1 MTVTRRDAP
10 NAERTAPARLLRWL
24 VVWAM
29 AALLPVATS
38 AQNAAAPAARTPAG
52 ADPVMLNFVNADLEA
67 AVRAIGQYTGRQF
80 VIDPRV
86 RGTLTLV
93 TERPVT
99 KQQAYEQLLA
109 ALRLQG
115 FTIVEPA
122 RPDGIARIVPEA
134 DAKLQGGPVIIPSTS
149 APRGDQVVT
158 QVFKLR
164 YESATNLVPV
174 LRPLIAPNNTISAY
188 PANNSLVITDYA
200 ENLRRIGRIIE
211 AIDAPAAA
219 ESEIV
224 QLKHALATDV
234 ATIANRVLDEGAR
247 AAGQATDSGQR
258 IQILAEPRTNSLI
271 LRAASP
277 ARLALAKQL
286 IDRLDR
292 PSLTAGDINVVYLR
306 NAEATKLAPLLRAVL
321 ANDPAFMPTAGGR
334 ALSGTSV
341 TTGQQAGML
350 GQQLQQQQ
358 QQQQSQQPATPSP
371 TGGSQGGSSL
381 AGMIQPDAATN
392 SLIVTAPEPLY
403 RNIRAII
410 EKLDVRRAQVVIES
424 LIVEVNADKS
434 AEFGIQWQDLSGLD
448 SNDTRVI
455 GGTNFGG
462 IGTNIVGVAADPS
475 TAGRGL
481 NIGVVKGKITLP
493 GIGEVANLAFL
504 ARALETKA
512 NANILSQPNIQT
524 LDNEEAKFLVGQNV
538 PFVTGSY
545 TTAGSS
551 QINPFQTFERQD
563 IGLQLRVKPQISE
576 GGVVRLALYLEVSSI
591 APSSLVA
598 GQLITN
604 KRSFESMVLVED
616 GNYVVLSG
624 LIEDRTNVSVQKVPL
639 LGDIPF
645 LGALFR
651 YENRDRTRTNT
662 MVFLRPI
669 IVRDE
674 NTSAALAAER
684 YDYMRT
690 QMIDARAPD
699 SLIFRELNITPIAPA
714 PEPRQSPP
722 ASPPAAPASGST
734 PPLPPARPGAV
745 DSPPPP
751 PAGGAP
757 AAAATAPVA
766 SVLQVTAMPDLASG
780 RRIQQDLRN
789 AGFDA
794 YLEPVRTS
802 TGEIFRVRIAVD
814 SSRRSVADTVAE
826 LKKLG
831 YHPFPIQR

>member
-1 MTVTRRDAP
+1 MTATRSDAP
-10 NAERTAPARLLRWL
+10 ASRRPVPARWL
-24 VVWAM
+24 PALAL
-29 AALLPVATS
+29 AALAALAPLAGY
-38 AQNAAAPAARTPAG
+38 AQGSAAAPAARAPAA

-122 RPDGIARIVPEA
+122 RPDGIVRIVPEA
-134 DAKLQGGPVIIPSTS
+134 DAKLQGGQVVVPTTP

-164 YESATNLVPV
+164 YESATGMVPV

-188 PANNSLVITDYA
+188 PANNTLVITDYA
-200 ENLRRIGRIIE
+200 ENLRRIARIIE
-211 AIDAPAAA
+211 AIDSPGAA
-219 ESEIV
+219 ENEIV
-224 QLKHALATDV
+224 QLKYGLATDV

-247 AAGQATDSGQR
+247 AAGQATDPGQR
-258 IQILAEPRTNSLI
+258 VQILAEPRTNSLI

-277 ARLALAKQL
+277 SRLALAKQL
-286 IDRLDR
+286 IERLDR
-292 PSLTAGDINVVYLR
+292 PSLSAGDINVVYLR
-306 NAEATKLAPLLRAVL
+306 NAEAVKLAPLLRAVL
-321 ANDPAFMPTAGGR
+321 ANDPTFVPQTGGR

-341 TTGQQAGML
+341 TTGQQQGLL
-350 GQQLQQQQ
+350 GQQMQMQQQQ
-358 QQQQSQQPATPSP
+358 QPAPS
-371 TGGSQGGSSL
+371 TAAGGGAAGATAGL

-392 SLIVTAPEPLY
+392 SLIITAPEPLY

-410 EKLDVRRAQVVIES
+410 EKLDSRRAQVVIES

-448 SNDTRVI
+448 SSGTRVI

-462 IGTNIVGVAADPS
+462 PGTNIIGVAADPS
-475 TAGRGL
+475 TVGRGL
-481 NIGVVKGKITLP
+481 NIGVVKGRITLP

-545 TTAGSS
+545 TQQGSAA
-551 QINPFQTFERQD
+551 INPFQTFERQD
-563 IGLQLRVKPQISE
+563 IGLQLRVRPQISE

-604 KRSFESMVLVED
+604 KRSFDSVVLVED

-624 LIEDRTNVSVQKVPL
+624 LIEDKTNVSQQKVPL

-651 YENRDRTRTNT
+651 YENRERNRTNT

-674 NTSAALAAER
+674 STSAAIANER
-684 YDYMRT
+684 YEYMRT
-690 QMIDARAPD
+690 QMADARVPD
-699 SLIFRELNITPIAPA
+699 NLIFRDLNVAPIPPTPQPPAAAAAPPSDAAPASPAPIAPA
-714 PEPRQSPP
+714 PLQ
-722 ASPPAAPASGST
+722 
-734 PPLPPARPGAV
+734 
-745 DSPPPP
+745 
-751 PAGGAP
+751 
-757 AAAATAPVA
+757 
-766 SVLQVTAMPDLASG
+766 VLQITTMPDLAGG
-780 RRIQQDLRN
+780 RRYQQELRN

-802 TGEIFRVRIAVD
+802 TGEIYRVRVAVD
-814 SSRRSVADTVAE
+814 TSKRTVADAIAE
-826 LKKLG
+826 LKRYG
-831 YHPFPIQR
+831 YNPIPVQR

>member
-1 MTVTRRDAP
+1 MNATRSDAP
-10 NAERTAPARLLRWL
+10 APRRTALRWL
-24 VVWAM
+24 Q
-29 AALLPVATS
+29 ALVLALPVVLPPAGQ
-38 AQNAAAPAARTPAG
+38 AQVAAAPPAARGQAG

-122 RPDGIARIVPEA
+122 RPDGIVRIVPEA
-134 DAKLQGGPVIIPSTS
+134 DAKLQGGQVVAPSTA

-158 QVFKLR
+158 QVFRLR
-164 YESATNLVPV
+164 YESATSMVPV

-188 PANNSLVITDYA
+188 PANNTLVITDYA
-200 ENLRRIGRIIE
+200 ENLRRLARIIE
-211 AIDAPAAA
+211 AIDSPGAA
-219 ESEIV
+219 ENEIV
-224 QLKHALATDV
+224 QLKHGLASDV

-247 AAGQATDSGQR
+247 AAGQATDAGQR
-258 IQILAEPRTNSLI
+258 VQILAEPRTNSLI

-277 ARLALAKQL
+277 SRLALARQL
-286 IDRLDR
+286 IERLDR
-292 PSLTAGDINVVYLR
+292 PSLSAGDINVVYLR
-306 NAEATKLAPLLRAVL
+306 NAEAVKLAPLLRAVL
-321 ANDPAFMPTAGGR
+321 ANDPSFVPQAGGR
-334 ALSGTSV
+334 ALTGTTV
-341 TTGQQAGML
+341 ATGQQQGLL
-350 GQQLQQQQ
+350 GQQAQQQQ
-358 QQQQSQQPATPSP
+358 LQPQQLQPQSAATSAGA
-371 TGGSQGGSSL
+371 GGAGSAL

-392 SLIVTAPEPLY
+392 SLIITAPEPLY

-410 EKLDVRRAQVVIES
+410 EKLDARRAQVVIES

-448 SNDTRVI
+448 SSDTRVI

-462 IGTNIVGVAADPS
+462 AGTNIIGVAADPS
-475 TAGRGL
+475 SVGRGL
-481 NIGVVKGKITLP
+481 NLGVVKGKLILP

-504 ARALETKA
+504 ARALETRA

-551 QINPFQTFERQD
+551 QVNPFQTFERQD
-563 IGLQLRVKPQISE
+563 IGLQLRVRPQISE

-604 KRSFESMVLVED
+604 KRSFDSVVLVED
-616 GNYVVLSG
+616 GNFVVLSG
-624 LIEDRTNVSVQKVPL
+624 LIEDRTNVSQQKVPL
-639 LGDIPF
+639 LGDIPY

-651 YENRDRTRTNT
+651 YENRERNRTNT

-674 NTSAALAAER
+674 TTSAAIANER
-684 YDYMRT
+684 YEYMRT
-690 QMIDARAPD
+690 QMADARLPDTLVFRDLNVAP
-699 SLIFRELNITPIAPA
+699 IPPVGVGIAPPTTTGRMGEA
-714 PEPRQSPP
+714 P
-722 ASPPAAPASGST
+722 PPAAP
-734 PPLPPARPGAV
+734 PPAAPPPAAPPVAALPPATPPGTV
-745 DSPPPP
+745 Q
-751 PAGGAP
+751 
-757 AAAATAPVA
+757 
-766 SVLQVTAMPDLASG
+766 VLQITTLADLASA
-780 RRIQQDLRN
+780 RRLQQELRS

-794 YLEPVRTS
+794 YLETVRTS
-802 TGEIFRVRIAVD
+802 TGEIYRVRVAVD
-814 SSRRSVADTVAE
+814 TAKRTPAEATAE
-826 LKKLG
+826 LRRLG
-831 YHPFPIQR
+831 YSPIPVQR

>member
-1 MTVTRRDAP
+1 MTATRSDAP
-10 NAERTAPARLLRWL
+10 TPERTARGRPLRRLAAA
-24 VVWAM
+24 AM
-29 AALLPVATS
+29 AALVPVLAG
-38 AQNAAAPAARTPAG
+38 AQTGAAPPARGAAA

-99 KQQAYEQLLA
+99 RQQAYEQLLA

-134 DAKLQGGPVIIPSTS
+134 DAKLQGGQVVIPSAA

-219 ESEIV
+219 ESEIL
-224 QLKHALATDV
+224 QLKHGLATDV

-247 AAGQATDSGQR
+247 AAGQATDAGQR

-286 IDRLDR
+286 IERLDR

-306 NAEATKLAPLLRAVL
+306 NAEAAKLAPLLRAVL
-321 ANDPAFMPTAGGR
+321 ANDPAFMPAAGGR

-341 TTGQQAGML
+341 TAGQQPGIL

-358 QQQQSQQPATPSP
+358 QLQQPQQPAA
-371 TGGSQGGSSL
+371 TGGGGGGAGVGSL

-392 SLIVTAPEPLY
+392 SLIITAPEPLY

-448 SNDTRVI
+448 STDTRVI

-462 IGTNIVGVAADPS
+462 AGTNIIGVAADPS
-475 TAGRGL
+475 SAGRGL
-481 NIGVVKGKITLP
+481 NIGVVRGKITLP

-538 PFVTGSY
+538 PFVTGSF
-545 TTAGSS
+545 TTAASS
-551 QINPFQTFERQD
+551 QVNPFQTFERQD

-624 LIEDRTNVSVQKVPL
+624 LIEDKTNVSVQKVPL

-651 YENRDRTRTNT
+651 YENRERTRTNT

-674 NTSAALAAER
+674 STSAALAAER

-699 SLIFRELNITPIAPA
+699 SLIFRELNITPISPAPA
-714 PEPRQSPP
+714 PTLPPP
-722 ASPPAAPASGST
+722 ASPPATQPAPPSSV
-734 PPLPPARPGAV
+734 PPSA
-745 DSPPPP
+745 
-751 PAGGAP
+751 AP
-757 AAAATAPVA
+757 AAAPPPPVA
-766 SVLQVTAMPDLASG
+766 GVAPAGPAPALQVLQVTTMPDLASG
-780 RRIQQDLRN
+780 RRIQQDLRG

-802 TGEIFRVRIAVD
+802 TGEIYRVRVAVD
-814 SSRRSVADTVAE
+814 ASKRTVAE
-826 LKKLG
+826 TTSELKRLG
-831 YHPFPIQR
+831 YQPIAVQR

>member
-1 MTVTRRDAP
+1 MTATRSDAP
-10 NAERTAPARLLRWL
+10 ASRRPVQARWL
-24 VVWAM
+24 PGLVL
-29 AALLPVATS
+29 AALAALAPIAAVAQS
-38 AQNAAAPAARTPAG
+38 PAAAPAARAPAA

-122 RPDGIARIVPEA
+122 RPDGIVRIVPEA
-134 DAKLQGGPVIIPSTS
+134 DAKLQGGQVVAPATP

-158 QVFKLR
+158 QVFRLR
-164 YESATNLVPV
+164 YESATSMVPV

-188 PANNSLVITDYA
+188 PANNTLVITDYA
-200 ENLRRIGRIIE
+200 ENLRRIARIIE
-211 AIDAPAAA
+211 AIDSPGAA
-219 ESEIV
+219 ENEIV
-224 QLKHALATDV
+224 QLKHGLATDV

-247 AAGQATDSGQR
+247 AAGQATDAGQR
-258 IQILAEPRTNSLI
+258 VQILAEPRTNSLI

-277 ARLALAKQL
+277 SRLALARQL
-286 IDRLDR
+286 IERLDR
-292 PSLTAGDINVVYLR
+292 PSLSAGDINVVYLR
-306 NAEATKLAPLLRAVL
+306 NAEAVKLAPLLRAVL
-321 ANDPAFMPTAGGR
+321 ANDPTYVPQTGGR
-334 ALSGTSV
+334 ALSGTTV
-341 TTGQQAGML
+341 TTGQQQGML
-350 GQQLQQQQ
+350 GQQMQQQPQ
-358 QQQQSQQPATPSP
+358 QLATQAPAA
-371 TGGSQGGSSL
+371 GGSGAAGAAGGL

-392 SLIVTAPEPLY
+392 SLIITAPEPLY

-410 EKLDVRRAQVVIES
+410 EKLDSRRAQVVIES
-424 LIVEVNADKS
+424 LIVEVSADKS

-448 SNDTRVI
+448 STDTRVI
-455 GGTNFGG
+455 GGTNFGVG
-462 IGTNIVGVAADPS
+462 GTNIINVAADPS
-475 TAGRGL
+475 SAGRGL
-481 NIGVVKGKITLP
+481 NIGIVKGKITLP

-545 TTAGSS
+545 TQQGSAA
-551 QINPFQTFERQD
+551 INPFQTFERQD
-563 IGLQLRVKPQISE
+563 IGLQLRVRPQISE

-591 APSSLVA
+591 SPSSLVA
-598 GQLITN
+598 NQLITN
-604 KRSFESMVLVED
+604 KRSFDSVVLVED

-651 YENRDRTRTNT
+651 YENRERNRTNT

-674 NTSAALAAER
+674 GTSAAIANER
-684 YDYMRT
+684 YEYMRT
-690 QMIDARAPD
+690 QMADARVPD
-699 SLIFRELNITPIAPA
+699 TLIFRDLNVGPI
-714 PEPRQSPP
+714 PP
-722 ASPPAAPASGST
+722 AVERGGTLPAAPSGET
-734 PPLPPARPGAV
+734 APVPAPPPSPGAAVSAVAPGAV
-745 DSPPPP
+745 QLLQITTVADA
-751 PAGGAP
+751 AGA
-757 AAAATAPVA
+757 
-766 SVLQVTAMPDLASG
+766 
-780 RRIQQDLRN
+780 RRFQQDLRG

-794 YLEPVRTS
+794 FVEPMRTS
-802 TGEIFRVRIAVD
+802 TGEIYRVRVAVD
-814 SSRRSVADTVAE
+814 TSRRPLAEATAE
-826 LKKLG
+826 LKRLG
-831 YHPFPIQR
+831 YNPIPVKR